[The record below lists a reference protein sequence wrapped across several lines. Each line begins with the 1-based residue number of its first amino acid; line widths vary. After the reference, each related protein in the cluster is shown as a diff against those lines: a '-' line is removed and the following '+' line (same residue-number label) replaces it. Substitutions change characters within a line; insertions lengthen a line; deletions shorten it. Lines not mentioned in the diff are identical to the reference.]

1 MKLEI
6 RGVSFDYNSRPVLK
20 DVKIEVKEGEMV
32 SLLGPNGSGKTTL
45 LRCIDGMLKPKRGGI
60 SIDGKDV
67 REMKK
72 NDLAKLLGYVPQRAV
87 NVLPC
92 SVFDAV
98 MIGRRPY
105 VGWGSG
111 KKDREVVFEILKLMG
126 LEDMTLRSFDGI
138 SGGEMQK
145 VLIAKALAQEPEIL
159 LLDEPTSNLDL
170 RHQLDVLKIIG
181 EIVKEEKVSALM
193 AMHDLNLASRFS
205 DRIVLL
211 KEGKVYDVGDPKSVI
226 TPESIRSVYGVE
238 AIVEEN
244 DGGRPHVLP
253 LRAI

>member
-6 RGVSFDYNSRPVLK
+6 SGVSFDYNSRPVLK
-20 DVKIEVKEGEMV
+20 DVNIEVKAGEIV

-45 LRCIDGMLKPKRGGI
+45 LRCIDGMLKPKGGTV
-60 SIDGKDV
+60 SIDGRDV
-67 REMKK
+67 KKMKQ

-105 VGWGSG
+105 IGWGSG

-126 LEDMTLRSFDGI
+126 LGDMALRSFDGI

-145 VLIAKALAQEPEIL
+145 VLIAKALAQEPAVL

-170 RHQLDVLKIIG
+170 RHQLEVLKIIG
-181 EIVKEEKVSALM
+181 EVVKEEKVSALM

-211 KEGKVYDVGDPKSVI
+211 KEGKVYDVGDPGSVI
-226 TPESIRSVYGVE
+226 TQESIRSVYGVE
-238 AIVEEN
+238 AIVKEN
-244 DGGRPHVLP
+244 DGGRPHIIP